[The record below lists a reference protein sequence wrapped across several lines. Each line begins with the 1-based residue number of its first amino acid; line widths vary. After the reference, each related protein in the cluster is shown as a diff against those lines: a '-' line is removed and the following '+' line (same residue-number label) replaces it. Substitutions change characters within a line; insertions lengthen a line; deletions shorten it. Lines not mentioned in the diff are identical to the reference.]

1 MWKWNSLC
9 LCLSTL
15 PLPRRRGRSRS
26 KYRHGGTYQPQRV
39 GPGPPVTSSPS
50 RTSFTYNIVRSPTAP
65 HIRVKLPS
73 LLSVRINSRLD
84 LLTNLRGLRTATSY
98 GDIQDALPTDD
109 LSEEEIGFYDDDV
122 DVAFPR
128 KGKGKARV
136 RVESDDEPEDGGKE
150 GCIEA
155 TPSRS
160 STAPP
165 SPNLKTIQR
174 AGGAG
179 ELLSPVVALPFP
191 TTRTTRRGTLNHS
204 LTSPGELLQTSLHV
218 QEVTL
223 SLRSDCLAA
232 C

>member
-1 MWKWNSLC
+1 MWKWNS

-26 KYRHGGTYQPQRV
+26 KYRRGRTYQPQRV

-50 RTSFTYNIVRSPTAP
+50 RTLLTNNIVRSPTAP
-65 HIRVKLPS
+65 SHSRKTSITPQCAHKLASGSSNEFTRSESNPC
-73 LLSVRINSRLD
+73 
-84 LLTNLRGLRTATSY
+84 TPATRC

-122 DVAFPR
+122 DVAFAPR

-165 SPNLKTIQR
+165 STESKDYQ
-174 AGGAG
+174 AG
-179 ELLSPVVALPFP
+179 
-191 TTRTTRRGTLNHS
+191 RKCR
-204 LTSPGELLQTSLHV
+204 
-218 QEVTL
+218 
-223 SLRSDCLAA
+223 
-232 C
+232 